1 MTKIL
6 LIRTMKITK
15 DYFLVSPPLG
25 LMYIASM
32 LRESGNYEIG
42 IKDMRLDK
50 LGVEDIVKKFKE
62 FQPDII
68 GLSVFTQEANLMH
81 RIAGRIKE
89 ENPGCK
95 IIVGGPHATSYPK
108 EILEDL
114 NIDYVVIGE
123 GERTIVELVKS
134 IEEGKNCNDIE
145 GIVCREGKNIFLTKP
160 RQRIENL
167 DSVPFPA
174 WDLIELKKYFRYPR
188 FNNMAPGAYMSIF
201 TSRGC
206 PFHCIYCHNIF
217 GKRYRTRSPENVLAE
232 IKTLIEKY
240 SIRDFEI
247 IDDSF
252 NLDMKR
258 AKEICDLIIREN
270 LNIKISFPNAIR
282 GDIMD
287 EELLYKLKRAGT
299 YLLTYAIET
308 GSPRLQRFIKKN
320 INLFQIK
327 WAISQTVKLGIF
339 THGFFILGFPTET
352 KEEILKT
359 IEFASQVDLHTAT
372 FFIANPY
379 RGTELSRIARQM
391 GKDVNIDFD
400 NYSYAAA
407 NFNLSEV
414 EDKEF
419 FRLQRKA
426 YRVFYLNMRRIFRIL
441 KSHPY
446 KRGLLGYFFLFL
458 KRAF

>member
-1 MTKIL
+1 
-6 LIRTMKITK
+6 
-15 DYFLVSPPLG
+15 
-25 LMYIASM
+25 
-32 LRESGNYEIG
+32 
-42 IKDMRLDK
+42 
-50 LGVEDIVKKFKE
+50 
-62 FQPDII
+62 
-68 GLSVFTQEANLMH
+68 
-81 RIAGRIKE
+81 
-89 ENPGCK
+89 
-95 IIVGGPHATSYPK
+95 
-108 EILEDL
+108 
-114 NIDYVVIGE
+114 
-123 GERTIVELVKS
+123 
-134 IEEGKNCNDIE
+134 
-145 GIVCREGKNIFLTKP
+145 
-160 RQRIENL
+160 
-167 DSVPFPA
+167 
-174 WDLIELKKYFRYPR
+174 
-188 FNNMAPGAYMSIF
+188 MSIF

>member
-6 LIRTMKITK
+6 LFRTMKITK
-15 DYFLVSPPLG
+15 DYFLISPPMG
-25 LMYIASM
+25 LMYIVSV
-32 LRESGNYEIG
+32 LRQSGNYEIK
-42 IKDMRLDK
+42 IIDMRLDK

-62 FQPDII
+62 FQPDIVGI
-68 GLSVFTQEANLMH
+68 SVFTQEANLMH
-81 RIAGRIKE
+81 WIAGRIKE
-89 ENPGCK
+89 ENPRCK

-123 GERTIVELVKS
+123 GERTTVELVKS

-145 GIVCREGKNIFLTKP
+145 GIAYREGKNILLTKP
-160 RQRIENL
+160 RQGIENL
-167 DSVPFPA
+167 DNIPFPA

-188 FNNMAPGAYMSIF
+188 FNHMTPGVYMTIF

-206 PFHCIYCHNIF
+206 PFQCIYCHNIF

-232 IKTLIEKY
+232 IKTLMEKY
-240 SIRDFEI
+240 NIRDFEI

-252 NLDMKR
+252 NLNMKR

-270 LNIKISFPNAIR
+270 LKIKISFPNGIR

-299 YLLTYAIET
+299 YVLTYAIET
-308 GSPRLQRFIKKN
+308 GSPRLQNFIKKN
-320 INLFQIK
+320 VNLRKIK
-327 WAISQTVKLGIF
+327 WAISQTVRLGIF

-359 IEFASQVDLHTAT
+359 IKFASQTDLHTAN

-379 RGTELSRIARQM
+379 GGTQLFQIARTMQ
-391 GKDVNIDFD
+391 KNVNIDFD
-400 NYSYAAA
+400 NYSYVSA

-419 FRLQRKA
+419 FKLQRKA
-426 YRVFYLNMRRIFRIL
+426 YRSFYLNLRRIFRIL

-446 KRGLLGYFFLFL
+446 KRGLLEYFFLFL
-458 KRAF
+458 RRAF